1 MGRTVKPAVSSEFK
15 EIAFGDLHSLRI
27 RAFDAIWRAK
37 AGTRP
42 CPARSDIDPAE
53 IKPLLPY
60 FVLVDIEYG
69 PFRVRYRLCGSK
81 VAAYDEELTN
91 RYLDEIQYSP
101 AGERDL
107 IARSYQ
113 LACKTQQPVYCRGIT
128 HSPKTLLR
136 LSYEGGI
143 WPLSSDGRVVDKCA
157 AIEDLMSLQDL

>member
-1 MGRTVKPAVSSEFK
+1 MGCTVKPVMLPDFK
-15 EIAFGDLHSLRI
+15 EIAFGDLHSQRV

-42 CPARSDIDPAE
+42 CPSRSDIDPTE
-53 IKPLLPY
+53 FKPLLPY
-60 FVLVDIEYG
+60 FILVDIEYE
-69 PFRVRYRLCGSK
+69 PFRVRYRLCGSL

-91 RYLDEIQYSP
+91 RYLDEARFSP
-101 AGERDL
+101 SDECEL

-113 LACKTQQPVYCRGIT
+113 HACMTRQPVYCRGVT

-143 WPLSSDGRVVDKCA
+143 WPLSSDGAVVDKCA
-157 AIEDLMSLQDL
+157 AIEDLVSLQEL